1 MSDTID
7 TTTLP
12 PLADA
17 MTARDLELHEDA
29 LVKLLGKGAYVHI
42 SHTRRYSESGWAYVS
57 MNPKGICGPDSERV
71 CVYGE
76 TWPEAVAK
84 AQAWIAARPK
94 VERNAIIR
102 KLALAIIEL
111 TDENGRCTVAML
123 RAKGFDS
130 DEIALHAEACQRA
143 SEMCANSPFC
153 VEGAP

>member
-1 MSDTID
+1 MSQTID

-17 MTARDLELHEDA
+17 MTAQDIVAWSNHLRS
-29 LVKLLGKGAYVHI
+29 LLGGRWEVSI
-42 SHTRRYSESGWAYVS
+42 SPSPHSPS
-57 MNPKGICGPDSERV
+57 
-71 CVYGE
+71 GE
-76 TWPEAVAK
+76 TYWSCNRTDANYRTVEHQYGFVASWPEAIAA

-143 SEMCANSPFC
+143 SEMAGNSPFC